1 MSYVRESDIR
11 VKSYDHS
18 NILSAS
24 VVQFRASQYIMSP
37 NSDIRVKSFDHSN
50 FRELALFNFERL
62 DELCPQIGHPCEKL

>member
-37 NSDIRVKSFDHSN
+37 NSDIRVKRYDHSN
-50 FRELALFNFERL
+50 FS
-62 DELCPQIGHPCEKL
+62 

>member
-24 VVQFRASQYIMSP
+24 VVHFRASQYIMSP
-37 NSDIRVKSFDHSN
+37 NSDIRVKSYDHSN
-50 FRELALFNFERL
+50 SRELPLFNFECL
-62 DELCPQIGHPCEKL
+62 DELCARIGHSCEKL